1 MGGLINILVIPE
13 SAQITA
19 RQLDLAKHVYTAL
32 HLKYWNV
39 LSVYQ
44 ECQVIT
50 EDSLK
55 VRC

>member
-19 RQLDLAKHVYTAL
+19 RQPDFAKHVYTAL

-39 LSVYQ
+39 LSVYIKNVKLLQ
-44 ECQVIT
+44 RIH
-50 EDSLK
+50 
-55 VRC
+55 

>member
-13 SAQITA
+13 SAEITA